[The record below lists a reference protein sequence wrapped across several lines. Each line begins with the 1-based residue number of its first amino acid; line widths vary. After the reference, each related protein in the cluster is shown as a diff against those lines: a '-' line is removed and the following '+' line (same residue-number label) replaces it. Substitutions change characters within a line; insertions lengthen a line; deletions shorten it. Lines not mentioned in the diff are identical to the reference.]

1 MPTQPYRV
9 KQTLDV
15 HPQQMPRRYYQP
27 MADGAPPQDPQPGYN
42 ALKMVPDPEPTA
54 QSRWTRT
61 PIAFGQTYNTPDSNS
76 ASTLYNDANNQAVRI
91 DANFGSDPVINNRM
105 LRHESIHAAL
115 AGTNR
120 DQTAADPDVARAAV
134 PIMKT
139 MRKAGYKGDINTE
152 LPAYMAAFSNDK
164 GEWTGG
170 VPVEQRN
177 AYVDAYTKALAK
189 QNPQVATRYQRM
201 LIDSSPGT
209 AASKVD
215 LMPGPPPI
223 GGQ

>member
-27 MADGAPPQDPQPGYN
+27 MADGAPQDPQPGYN
-42 ALKMVPDPEPTA
+42 ALKMAPDPEPTA

-139 MRKAGYKGDINTE
+139 MRKAGYKGNINTE

-189 QNPQVATRYQRM
+189 QNPQVATKYHRM